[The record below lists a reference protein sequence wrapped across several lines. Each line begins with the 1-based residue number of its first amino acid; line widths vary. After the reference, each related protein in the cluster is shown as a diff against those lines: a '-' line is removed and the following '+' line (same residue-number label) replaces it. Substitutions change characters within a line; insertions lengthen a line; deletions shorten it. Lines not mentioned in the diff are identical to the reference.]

1 MKISII
7 TVVLNGAGTI
17 ERTLQSVISQKK
29 QKNFDMEY
37 IVIDGGST
45 DQTIN
50 IVNKY
55 REHIDVFISEN
66 DKGIYDAMN
75 KGIFYSTGDVIGFI
89 NSDDWYEDNA
99 LEQVGNR
106 FLKEKCDIVY
116 GNSYHYDI
124 DGNQRYVDV
133 SNRRLEEVRIGM
145 IITHPTIFAKR
156 RHFKTNDNF
165 DIRYKLAAD
174 YNWFLGELKK
184 NPIVS
189 YVDLPL
195 VHFSDTGISST
206 RACEGFV
213 EARTIA
219 LDHCEKADESTKKQ
233 ICNAY
238 RNIFIHSE
246 NQREVVHEFLR
257 KELSLVIDV
266 RQEYYLCG
274 AGTRG
279 LRCKRWFEKAGVK
292 IAGFCDKNI
301 RIQGQV
307 IEGIKV
313 YSYEEIVNK
322 GSGYFIVT
330 SSKYK
335 DEIIKELQCAG
346 LEDMDCVFSID
357 SIEQGIVETV

>member
-7 TVVLNGAGTI
+7 TVVLNGADTI
-17 ERTLQSVISQKK
+17 ERTISSVINQKV
-29 QKNFDMEY
+29 QKDFEIEY
-37 IVIDGGST
+37 IVIDGGSS
-45 DQTIN
+45 DQTLN

-55 REHIDVFISEN
+55 IEQIDFFISEY
-66 DKGIYDAMN
+66 DEGIFDAMN

-99 LEQVGNR
+99 LEKVGNR
-106 FLKEKCDIVY
+106 FLKENCDMVY
-116 GNSYHYDI
+116 GNSYHYDKE
-124 DGNQRYVDV
+124 GNQRYADV
-133 SNRRLEEVRIGM
+133 SNRKLEDVRTGM
-145 IITHPTIFAKR
+145 FITHSAIFAKR
-156 RHFKTNDNF
+156 KHFRVNGNF

-189 YVDLPL
+189 YINYPL
-195 VHFSDTGISST
+195 LHFSDSGVSSI
-206 RACEGFV
+206 RICECLL
-213 EARTIA
+213 EAREIA
-219 LDHCEKADESTKKQ
+219 LSHCEKTDELTKKQ
-233 ICNAY
+233 ICTSY
-238 RNIFIHSE
+238 RNILIHNE
-246 NQREVVHEFLR
+246 NQREVVQEYL
-257 KELSLVIDV
+257 KQELSLVIDV
-266 RQEYYLCG
+266 EQEYYLCG

-322 GSGYFIVT
+322 GRGYFIVT